1 MYNLVSDL
9 QKQESSCS
17 GSQGVCAK
25 CQGSCGDSGSGVI
38 RVRGM
43 TPASQRLSSI
53 SLLYLFLQF
62 CILYNNMQ
70 SRTDQRS
77 KVISII
83 RVFNLLRHFSSTHTH
98 RSLFFHFFPFVVA
111 SRKLKNVNH
120 RLRSTS
126 VVIVHSK
133 QLTVFVSLPI
143 LFFFLF
149 MASRKSAVV
158 RL

>member
-1 MYNLVSDL
+1 M

-43 TPASQRLSSI
+43 TPSSQRLSSI
-53 SLLYLFLQF
+53 SLLSLFLQF
-62 CILYNNMQ
+62 CFLYNNMQ

-83 RVFNLLRHFSSTHTH
+83 RVFNLLRHFSSTHTPH
-98 RSLFFHFFPFVVA
+98 RSLFFHFSPI
-111 SRKLKNVNH
+111 RKLKN
-120 RLRSTS
+120 
-126 VVIVHSK
+126 K
-133 QLTVFVSLPI
+133 QSPPSLNLSRNSAFKATHCICIIAHPV
-143 LFFFLF
+143 FFLVHGITNVRC
-149 MASRKSAVV
+149 SSAVSV
-158 RL
+158 FIYYL